1 MSQKKNSSRVT
12 QNAVKMPKNPMRW
25 LIRWNCLG
33 LYKVGITK
41 LILSQ
46 NSGVFFFQKT
56 VWRKELTW
64 EPTEKL
70 MRTCFEKAAIWCG
83 LAKNEFCSNL
93 TLTLPGCLTMWCIS
107 NSTLSLQS
115 ALKIEC
121 PHKKLTSHQK
131 HFNLRLLR
139 MHPQSLNAQNSIF
152 LNDLFYFSTETPK
165 ILYQQ
170 VFN

>member
-1 MSQKKNSSRVT
+1 MLWKCLKILWDDWYDEIVLDFTRSEL
-12 QNAVKMPKNPMRW
+12 QNWFSHK
-25 LIRWNCLG
+25 
-33 LYKVGITK
+33 
-41 LILSQ
+41 ILE
-46 NSGVFFFQKT
+46 FFFQKT